1 MGNLSTACAN
11 IIKKSQFH
19 EYKPNDM
26 TVEAVW
32 HFLSNH
38 FRILSGK
45 KMAIIGSGNIGFK
58 LALKLVECGTSVEL
72 VRRDMGRGRLMADV
86 IDVSKPKSTLATA
99 HYNSDPQQA
108 SLFTDAIIGCTNGTS
123 VINWEMIQSMKP
135 AGIVIDVGKGSI
147 YGDAVTKAIKHEI
160 PIMRCDISS
169 AIDGLISIIQR
180 NKQIVEQEMG
190 RREIEIGVFVVSG
203 GQLGKYGD
211 IVVDNYMKPS
221 QIFGVADGTG
231 DIKQDLSESE
241 NINILKLKESFNNK

>member
-1 MGNLSTACAN
+1 
-11 IIKKSQFH
+11 
-19 EYKPNDM
+19 M

-135 AGIVIDVGKGSI
+135 RIVIDVGKGSI
-147 YGDAVTKAIKHEI
+147 YRDAVTKAIKHDI
-160 PIMRCDISS
+160 QIMRCDISS
-169 AIDGLISIIQR
+169 AIDGLIATIQR
-180 NKQIVEQEMG
+180 NNEIVEKEMG
-190 RREIEIGVFVVSG
+190 RREIKKMFLSY
-203 GQLGKYGD
+203 LGDK
-211 IVVDNYMKPS
+211 
-221 QIFGVADGTG
+221 
-231 DIKQDLSESE
+231 
-241 NINILKLKESFNNK
+241 